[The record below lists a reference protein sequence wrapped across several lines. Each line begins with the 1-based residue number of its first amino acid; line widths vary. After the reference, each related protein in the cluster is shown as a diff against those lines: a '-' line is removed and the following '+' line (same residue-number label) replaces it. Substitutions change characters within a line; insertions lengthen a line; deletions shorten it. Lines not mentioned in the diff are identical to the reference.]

1 MSFDQLVGEGVSGED
16 PLGLGLRFWA
26 DSSQG
31 VPPRLVARFDPRPE
45 HRGPP
50 GYVHGGM
57 TAAVLDEVMA
67 SVGWML
73 DETPCVTARLELRFR
88 KGVPLDGGPVRV
100 EAWRERAEARRTQK
114 VHGRMLLADG
124 SVAVEATGL
133 FVQVRGEQSP
143 S

>member
-1 MSFDQLVGEGVSGED
+1 VSFDDLVGDGVPGED

-26 DSSQG
+26 DSSRG

-45 HRGPP
+45 HQGLS
-50 GYVHGGM
+50 GFVHGGM
-57 TAAVLDEVMA
+57 AAAVLDEAMA

-73 DETPCVTARLELRFR
+73 DETPCVTARLEMKFR
-88 KGVPLDGGPVRV
+88 KGVPVDGGPVRV

-114 VHGRMLLADG
+114 VFGRLLLADG

-133 FVQVRGEQSP
+133 FVQIVA
-143 S
+143 